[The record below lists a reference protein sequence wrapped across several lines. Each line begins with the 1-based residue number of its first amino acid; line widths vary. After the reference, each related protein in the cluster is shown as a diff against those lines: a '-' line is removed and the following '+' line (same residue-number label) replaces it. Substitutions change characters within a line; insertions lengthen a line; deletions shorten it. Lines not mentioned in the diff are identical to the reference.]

1 MAILSFT
8 GQAKEID
15 INDFWLNDATGS
27 SAYKYSSWWAPGA
40 NSLQFFNEAQ
50 DVTLSKD
57 IKINDPQDWEDL
69 NNLGTIAAG
78 TVVDSHFIYMKNDTG
93 SRQTFTA
100 TFTFDNPIIGF
111 MADDKLF
118 GNASS
123 KQTLNNNDEL
133 VGYRARVLKDGN
145 TLEGPSSGLPED
157 TVKISG
163 ANNNILEV
171 TFTSQSAVDPLRVIT
186 LDSGTVTNPNP
197 VNQAPT
203 ATNDTG
209 STDEDTAININV
221 LTNDSDSDGD
231 SLNVS
236 MVDGTN
242 TKGKVSINNNGT
254 ISYNPNGQF
263 DNLEAGETATDS
275 FSYTI
280 NDGKG
285 GTDTATVNL
294 TINGVSATTQPND
307 SSDNGTDNNNNN
319 TGYNIISDFDPNTAF
334 AGMKEI
340 DDLEGTNGPDQFI
353 LGNGSTA
360 FYNQSNWDD
369 RAEISGF
376 NDAEDQIQLHGSPSD
391 YQLIQRNGDT
401 RIFLTEG
408 TKDMIGIISGYSE
421 PVSLTD
427 DIFSY
432 VSGTDSGTDTPEEPV
447 NQAPTATND
456 TDSTDEDTAININV
470 LTNDSDP
477 DGDSLN
483 VSMVDGT
490 NTKGQVSINN
500 NGTISYDP
508 NGQFDNLEADETAT
522 DSFSYTI
529 NDGKGGTD
537 TATVN
542 LTINGVSATT
552 QPNDS
557 SDSGTDNNNDNTG
570 YNIIIE
576 VDPNTALPGI
586 GEKDNLEGTNGPD
599 LFVLGDATTA
609 YYMDGDTSKN
619 GWGDNGKVVGF
630 NSQTEIKF

>member
-1 MAILSFT
+1 
-8 GQAKEID
+8 
-15 INDFWLNDATGS
+15 
-27 SAYKYSSWWAPGA
+27 
-40 NSLQFFNEAQ
+40 
-50 DVTLSKD
+50 
-57 IKINDPQDWEDL
+57 
-69 NNLGTIAAG
+69 
-78 TVVDSHFIYMKNDTG
+78 
-93 SRQTFTA
+93 
-100 TFTFDNPIIGF
+100 
-111 MADDKLF
+111 
-118 GNASS
+118 
-123 KQTLNNNDEL
+123 
-133 VGYRARVLKDGN
+133 
-145 TLEGPSSGLPED
+145 
-157 TVKISG
+157 
-163 ANNNILEV
+163 
-171 TFTSQSAVDPLRVIT
+171 
-186 LDSGTVTNPNP
+186 
-197 VNQAPT
+197 
-203 ATNDTG
+203 
-209 STDEDTAININV
+209 
-221 LTNDSDSDGD
+221 
-231 SLNVS
+231 
-236 MVDGTN
+236 
-242 TKGKVSINNNGT
+242 
-254 ISYNPNGQF
+254 
-263 DNLEAGETATDS
+263 
-275 FSYTI
+275 
-280 NDGKG
+280 
-285 GTDTATVNL
+285 
-294 TINGVSATTQPND
+294 
-307 SSDNGTDNNNNN
+307 
-319 TGYNIISDFDPNTAF
+319 

-557 SDSGTDNNNDNTG
+557 SDNGTDNNNNNTG
-570 YNIIIE
+570 YNIISDF
-576 VDPNTALPGI
+576 DPNTAFAGMKEI
-586 GEKDNLEGTNGPD
+586 DDLEGTNGPD
-599 LFVLGDATTA
+599 QFILGNGSTAFYNQSNWDDRAEISGFNDAEDQIQLHGSPSD
-609 YYMDGDTSKN
+609 YQLIQRNGDTRI
-619 GWGDNGKVVGF
+619 F
-630 NSQTEIKF
+630 LTEGTKDMIGIISGYSEPVSLTDDIFSYVSGTDSGTDTPEEPVNQAPTATNDTDSTDEDTAININVLTNDSDPDVIVSRQYG